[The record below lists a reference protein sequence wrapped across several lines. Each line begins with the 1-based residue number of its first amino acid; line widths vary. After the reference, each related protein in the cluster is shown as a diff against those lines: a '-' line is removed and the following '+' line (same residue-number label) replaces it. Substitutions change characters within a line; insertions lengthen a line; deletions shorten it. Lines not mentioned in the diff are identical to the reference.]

1 MMKFYSLKNAAL
13 GFYNRPFT
21 AGDDLHAKALIR
33 NVLLHDE
40 DGELKKQLA
49 DAELWFVG
57 EFDSEK
63 GCFFRYKSK
72 PEFICNVADIPVVKE

>member
-21 AGDDLHAKALIR
+21 AGDNLHAKALIR

-40 DGELKKQLA
+40 EDELKKQLA
-49 DAELWFVG
+49 DAELWYVG
-57 EFDSEK
+57 EFDTEK
-63 GCFFRYKSK
+63 GNFPKIK
-72 PEFICNVADIPVVKE
+72 PEFVCKVADIPVVKE